1 MLIKN
6 DSLYL
11 YNLTLKPPGLSVGS
25 TVGQFAGNRKTQ
37 EIVIAYP
44 GRIEL
49 WVADPNNGK
58 LKKHFSEEVFGCIQ
72 SIDKVRAV
80 GSQKDLLVIASDSGK
95 LSVAEWKDEAQQ
107 FIPLYQEPHS
117 KTGMRRTTPG
127 EYLCVDPQNRA
138 ILLGAI
144 EANKIVYRSQTNDKG
159 LFQVSSPIESIVR
172 HNLTLTMC
180 ALDTGYENPVFA
192 AIECSYDEQNKSRL
206 PLALDLNYYELDQG
220 LNHLVK
226 RKADNIPLSS
236 IHLIPLPGYIG
247 GIFICC
253 ESFLIYDHPY
263 KQRLYLPLPIRT
275 LTSKSVILDHVV
287 HRIRKNDFFILLQSH
302 LGDCFKITVNYD
314 IDDENI
320 NNISISYFDTIPLA
334 TSLNILK
341 SGFLF
346 ADTISGNKL
355 FYQFESLGDGDI
367 CLDSNSF
374 PTLESASVFD
384 ITDRFFQPTG
394 LQNLALVDV
403 VEALNPLT
411 GSAIVESI
419 TSESLDPLKQVL
431 LSSNSHLKTLT
442 RALPVSIIASSQLP
456 MSATHIF
463 ASKLFR
469 DSKNDEYLVLSSTT
483 QSQTL
488 VLSIGEVVEEVSD
501 SEYIMDQP
509 TIDVQQVG
517 KSSTIQIYL
526 SGIRH
531 VRQINE
537 NGSIRK
543 RTTDWYTPAGISI
556 VAASANNEQV
566 VIGLSNREVCYFEI
580 DVRDDQLIEY
590 QERLE
595 IPSGSITAVAIA
607 DSSKSKQKVKRS
619 NYAVVGC
626 SDDTIQII
634 SLRRENCLEI
644 VSMQALSSRC
654 SSLAIVPLGAAMFI
668 HIGMANGLYVRVSID
683 EITGKISDTQVKFL
697 GSREVSVFP
706 LGLSYSDL
714 CGVLCISSRPW
725 LCLPAKDSYDLI
737 PLMNSSISC
746 GTSFYSDNLG
756 FDVVVGIE
764 NDALTI
770 FTIGNYG
777 SELSDF
783 MSSQNFH
790 TQTIRLRHLPR
801 KLIVKESSVPSV
813 PRKFAYVVQCDR
825 GIESPFPTSQFAENC
840 VPYTEECAVDQDYYE
855 AFGYK
860 RDPASWA
867 SCLQVINFNTQEII
881 QTVQFE
887 KDECVSNVVCVKF
900 DSSLLRASENL
911 VVSIKKGENASSS
924 TNPLRNFLYTFKVN
938 AAAERDSSKDHL
950 SFLHRTEVDLP
961 TGDMI
966 PFEGKLLVSMGN
978 YLRLYDFGQRQLLRK
993 SSSNIDH
1000 LVNIVKLTDQGGG
1013 RIVVGDSTLSTTF
1026 AQFDE
1031 LENKFVPFADDIM
1044 KRHLTAVCAL
1054 DHDTII
1060 GGDKFGNVFVSRLP
1074 EFLSKEVD
1082 NNWCLTKYQDSY
1094 LNGSGNRIK
1103 NICEFYLQDI
1113 PTSFAKG
1120 SLVVGGRESIIYSGI
1135 QGTLGILIPLS
1146 SLSEVKFFNE
1156 LQIVLREYFNYNFD
1170 DFDKENMGYNLIGKD
1185 HLKFRS
1191 YYNPVKNIL
1200 DGDLIDRFFYLSTN
1214 SKSKVASKLGRT
1226 SKEIE
1231 RKISDIKNRSAF

>member
-6 DSLYL
+6 ESLYL
-11 YNLTLKPPGLSVGS
+11 YNLTLKPPGLSIGS
-25 TVGQFAGNRKTQ
+25 IVGQFTGNRKTQ

-58 LKKHFSEEVFGCIQ
+58 LKKHFSEDVFGCIQ
-72 SIDKVRAV
+72 SIDKIRAV

-95 LSVAEWKDEAQQ
+95 LTVAEWKDESLQ

-117 KTGMRRTTPG
+117 KTGMRRTSPG
-127 EYLCVDPQNRA
+127 EYLCIDPQNRA
-138 ILLGAI
+138 ILLGTI
-144 EANKIVYRSQTNDKG
+144 ETNKLIYRSQTNDKG
-159 LFQVSSPIESIVR
+159 FFQISSPIESSMR
-172 HNLTLTMC
+172 HILTLNMC

-192 AIECSYDEQNKSRL
+192 AIECSYDDQNNNRL
-206 PLALDLNYYELDQG
+206 PFALDLNYYELDQG

-226 RKADNIPLSS
+226 RKADSIPLSV
-236 IHLIPLPGYIG
+236 IHLVPLPGYIG
-247 GIFICC
+247 GIIVCC

-263 KQRLYLPLPIRT
+263 KQRLYLPLPTRT
-275 LTSKSVILDHVV
+275 LSSKTIILNHVV

-302 LGDCFKITVNYD
+302 LGDCFKINVYYD
-314 IDDENI
+314 DDNENI

-346 ADTISGNKL
+346 ANAHNGNKL
-355 FYQFESLGDGDI
+355 FYQFESLGDDSDI
-367 CLDSNSF
+367 CLNSNSF
-374 PTLESASVFD
+374 PTLESASAFD
-384 ITDRFFQPTG
+384 ITDRYFQPAG
-394 LQNLALVDV
+394 LRNLALVDIM
-403 VEALNPLT
+403 ETLNPLT
-411 GSAIVESI
+411 GGTIVEAI
-419 TSESLDPLKQVL
+419 TSESLDPLKQVV

-456 MSATHIF
+456 INATHIF
-463 ASKLFR
+463 ASKLFK
-469 DSKNDEYLVLSSTT
+469 DSENDEYLILSSAT

-501 SEYIMDQP
+501 SEYVMDQP
-509 TIDVQQVG
+509 TIGVQQVG
-517 KSSTIQIYL
+517 KSSTIQIYS

-531 VRQINE
+531 VRQISE
-537 NGSIRK
+537 NGK
-543 RTTDWYTPAGISI
+543 MHKKTTDWYTPAGISI

-580 DVRDDQLIEY
+580 DASDDQLVEY

-595 IPSGSITAVAIA
+595 VPSGSITAVAIA
-607 DSSKSKQKVKRS
+607 DSSKSKQKVKKS

-654 SSLAIVPLGAAMFI
+654 SSLVIVPLGVAMFI
-668 HIGMANGLYVRVSID
+668 HIGMANGLYVRVTID
-683 EITGKISDTQVKFL
+683 GISGKISDTQVKFL
-697 GSREVSVFP
+697 GSREVNISP
-706 LGLSYSDL
+706 LGLSNSDL
-714 CGVLCISSRPW
+714 CGVLCNSSRPW
-725 LCLPAKDSYDLI
+725 LGLPAKDSYDLI

-764 NDALTI
+764 NETLTI

-777 SELSDF
+777 SELSNF
-783 MSSQNFH
+783 VSSQYFH
-790 TQTIRLRHLPR
+790 TQTIRLRYLPR
-801 KLIVKESSVPSV
+801 KLIVKESSASSAST
-813 PRKFAYVVQCDR
+813 KFAYIAQCER
-825 GIESPFPTSQFAENC
+825 GIESPFPTSQFGENGI
-840 VPYTEECAVDQDYYE
+840 PYTEECAVDQDYYD

-860 RDPASWA
+860 RVSDSWA
-867 SCLQVINFNTQEII
+867 SCVQVINLNTQEII

-887 KDECVSNVVCVKF
+887 KDECVSCIACVKF
-900 DSSLLRASENL
+900 DSNLQRTSRNL
-911 VVSIKKGENASSS
+911 VVSIRKDENTSSAKR
-924 TNPLRNFLYTFKVN
+924 LRNYLYTFNIN
-938 AAAERDSSKDHL
+938 AAAETDSSKVHL
-950 SFLHRTEVDLP
+950 SLLHRTEIDLP

-966 PFEGKLLVSMGN
+966 PFDGKLLISMGN
-978 YLRLYDFGQRQLLRK
+978 YLRLYDYGQRQLLRK
-993 SSSNIDH
+993 ASSNIDH
-1000 LVNIVKLTDQGGG
+1000 LDNIVKLTDQGGG

-1026 AQFDE
+1026 VRFDE
-1031 LENKFVPFADDIM
+1031 LENKFIPFADDIM
-1044 KRHLTAVCAL
+1044 KRHLTTICTL

-1060 GGDKFGNVFVSRLP
+1060 GGDKFGNVFVSRVP
-1074 EFLSKEVD
+1074 EFVSQGAD
-1082 NNWCLTKYQDSY
+1082 NDWCLTKYQDSY

-1135 QGTLGILIPLS
+1135 QGTLGMLIPLS
-1146 SLSEVKFFNE
+1146 TLSEVKFFNE
-1156 LQIVLREYFNYNFD
+1156 LQIVLRDFFNYNFD
-1170 DFDKENMGYNLIGKD
+1170 DFDKDTMGYNLIGKD

-1191 YYNPVKNIL
+1191 YYNPVKNVL
-1200 DGDLIDRFFYLSTN
+1200 DGDLIDRFFYLNLN
-1214 SKSKVASKLGRT
+1214 SKLKLANKLGR
-1226 SKEIE
+1226 SPKEIE
-1231 RKISDIKNRSAF
+1231 RKISDIKNRSAS